1 MATKI
6 DDSIYI
12 EDLVELVPQSIEILM
27 KYGIACIKCGAPI
40 WGTLGE
46 NIKRVG
52 LSEEQLAIILTE
64 INSFAQDI

>member
-1 MATKI
+1 MANKI
-6 DDSIYI
+6 DGHIYI

-52 LSEEQLAIILTE
+52 LSEKQFSLILTE
-64 INSFAQDI
+64 INSFTQDI